1 MEVLHALLGCLR
13 RCCET
18 LPDKR
23 TGNNTTYPMAD
34 FGLAAFSVFFMQ
46 SPSFLAHQRQLEKGQ
61 GRSNCQT
68 LFGMDRIPT
77 DNHIR
82 ALLDPVPPEH
92 FFPLFRDVLAALEGS
107 GGLSDFR
114 RLGEHVLIALD
125 GTQYHCS
132 DKVHCPQCSSRARGG
147 KTEYFHTLVAASIVA
162 PGHSRVVPLEPEFVV
177 PQDGHEKQDCE
188 SRAARRWLA
197 SHGSRYARLDPVY
210 LGDDLYA
217 CQPVCEAV
225 RESGGHFLFVCK
237 PSSHPTIEAYLTAIK
252 LSERVEKVK
261 RGRQW
266 FSYRYRWLCQ
276 VPLRADA
283 KALEVNWLSIEILDK
298 AGELTYRNSFITDL
312 PVTADTVAELAA
324 CGRARWK
331 IENET
336 FNTLKTKGYNIEH
349 NFGHGQHNLS
359 AVLATLNLLAF
370 ALHTVCELAKGLWR
384 QARDRIGPR
393 MTFFQHLRTLTE
405 YELFPSWQ
413 HLLEKMAYPRGPP

>member
-1 MEVLHALLGCLR
+1 MEVLPALLGCLR

-177 PQDGHEKQDCE
+177 PQDGTRNRTAKAGRRGVGWPLTARVMQGSIRSISATISMPA
-188 SRAARRWLA
+188 SRCARRCGKAAATSCSCA
-197 SHGSRYARLDPVY
+197 SPPRIP
-210 LGDDLYA
+210 
-217 CQPVCEAV
+217 
-225 RESGGHFLFVCK
+225 
-237 PSSHPTIEAYLTAIK
+237 PSKHI
-252 LSERVEKVK
+252 
-261 RGRQW
+261 
-266 FSYRYRWLCQ
+266 
-276 VPLRADA
+276 
-283 KALEVNWLSIEILDK
+283 
-298 AGELTYRNSFITDL
+298 
-312 PVTADTVAELAA
+312 
-324 CGRARWK
+324 
-331 IENET
+331 
-336 FNTLKTKGYNIEH
+336 
-349 NFGHGQHNLS
+349 
-359 AVLATLNLLAF
+359 
-370 ALHTVCELAKGLWR
+370 
-384 QARDRIGPR
+384 
-393 MTFFQHLRTLTE
+393 
-405 YELFPSWQ
+405 
-413 HLLEKMAYPRGPP
+413 